1 MTSTEKELPRRER
14 KPSVGAPIADLQGPI
29 GPGFSRPKH
38 KRTFTGFGAAEI
50 KSVEASIPEPLR
62 EAWRKHS
69 ASEFTTKEEFEREF
83 VRHVE
88 TTLARSLYNC
98 DELAAYSGTALAFRD
113 RLIIEWNKTQQRQT
127 FTDQKRV
134 YYLSLE
140 FLMGRALDNAM
151 LNVGMKDVARDGLAD
166 LGFRV
171 EDAISQEHDAALGN
185 GGLGRLAACFL
196 DSMATLNYPAWGYGL
211 RYRYGIFKQEIVNG
225 YQMEIPDY
233 WLDNNP
239 WEFPRHDITVDI
251 QFYGHVNKYQD
262 EHGKTCHSWEA
273 GETVQAVA
281 YDVPIPGYRTKTTN
295 NLRLWSSK
303 ASSGEF
309 DFQKFNAGDYE
320 SAVADQQTAETISAV
335 LYPNDNLERG
345 KELRLKQQYFWC
357 AASLYD
363 IVRRFKKT
371 NRAWSEFPDQIA
383 IQLNDTH
390 PTLAIVELQRI
401 LIDFEGL
408 EWDEAWRIVTGTF
421 GYTNHTVLPEALEK
435 WSVPLM
441 QNLLPRHLQII
452 YDINLFFLQSVEKRF
467 PKDRDMLSRVSII
480 EESHPKMVRMAHIAI
495 IGSHKV
501 NGVAELHSD
510 LIKTTIFKD
519 FVEIYGPDRFTNV
532 TNGITP
538 RRWLHQANPALSA
551 LIAEKLGGYDFLTDL
566 TLLDKLEAFVDDQEF
581 RKKWS
586 DIKANNKL
594 RLARLIKD
602 VTGYSVN
609 PQSLFDVQVKR
620 IHEYKR
626 QQLNIFGVIHR
637 YLKLKAMSAEERKKV
652 VPRVSIFGGKAAP
665 GYWMAKS
672 IIYLINS
679 VAAVVNK
686 DEEIGD
692 LLKVIFIE
700 DYNVSKAEI
709 ICPASDISEHISTAG
724 TEASG
729 TSNMKFVLNGGLI
742 IGTCDGANIEIT
754 REIGEQNI
762 FLFGNLAED
771 VEDLRH
777 RHFYGGFTLDPQ
789 LKRVFDSIKSG
800 TFGDASSFASLIASI
815 EEHGDYYLVSD
826 DFNSYV
832 ETHEMVDKEFQNREE
847 WLAKSITSVAR
858 MGFFSMDRVTNEYA
872 DSIWNVE
879 PLNVKDDA

>member
-1 MTSTEKELPRRER
+1 M
-14 KPSVGAPIADLQGPI
+14 
-29 GPGFSRPKH
+29 
-38 KRTFTGFGAAEI
+38 
-50 KSVEASIPEPLR
+50 
-62 EAWRKHS
+62 
-69 ASEFTTKEEFEREF
+69 
-83 VRHVE
+83 
-88 TTLARSLYNC
+88 
-98 DELAAYSGTALAFRD
+98 
-113 RLIIEWNKTQQRQT
+113 
-127 FTDQKRV
+127 
-134 YYLSLE
+134 
-140 FLMGRALDNAM
+140 
-151 LNVGMKDVARDGLAD
+151 AD
-166 LGFRV
+166 LGFRI
-171 EDAISQEHDAALGN
+171 EDAITQEHDAALGN

-225 YQMEIPDY
+225 YQVEIPDY
-233 WLDNNP
+233 WLDNNL

-262 EHGKTCHSWEA
+262 EHGKTCHSWDA

-281 YDVPIPGYRTKTTN
+281 YDFPIPGYRTKTTN

-371 NRAWSEFPDQIA
+371 KRAWNEFPDQVA

-401 LIDFEGL
+401 LIDVEGL

-441 QNLLPRHLQII
+441 QNLLPRHMQII
-452 YDINLFFLQSVEKRF
+452 YDMNLFFLQSVEKRF
-467 PKDRDMLSRVSII
+467 PNDRDLLSRVSII
-480 EESHPKMVRMAHIAI
+480 EESHPQMVRMAHIAI

-538 RRWLHQANPALSA
+538 RRWLHQANPELSA
-551 LIAEKLGGYDFLTDL
+551 LIAEKLGGYEFLTDL
-566 TLLDKLEAFVDDQEF
+566 TLLDKLEAYVDDKKF
-581 RKKWS
+581 RKEWA
-586 DIKANNKL
+586 DIKARNKL
-594 RLARLIKD
+594 RLAKLIKD

-609 PQSLFDVQVKR
+609 PNSLFDVQVKR

-637 YLKLKAMSAEERKKV
+637 YLSLKAMTPEERKKV

-742 IGTCDGANIEIT
+742 IGTCDGANVSLQKPRKSWTIQANSLQIEIT

-777 RHFYGGFTLDPQ
+777 RHIYGGLQLDPQ
-789 LKRVFDSIKSG
+789 LTRVFDAIKSG
-800 TFGDASSFASLIASI
+800 TFGDASSFASLIGSI

-826 DFNSYV
+826 DFNSYIA
-832 ETHEMVDKEFQNREE
+832 THDMVDKEFQNQEE

-872 DSIWNVE
+872 DGIWNIE
-879 PLNVKDDA
+879 PLDIAD